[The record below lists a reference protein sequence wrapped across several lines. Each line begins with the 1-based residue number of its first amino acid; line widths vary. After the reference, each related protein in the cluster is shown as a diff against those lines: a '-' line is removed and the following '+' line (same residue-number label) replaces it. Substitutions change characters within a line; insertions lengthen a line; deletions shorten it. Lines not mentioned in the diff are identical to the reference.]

1 MEYNPK
7 DPVCP
12 LKHVYC
18 IVTPDNIFANVQ
30 GYDFPILMDYDLGN
44 KKKWKPLFINEAHRL
59 RYFPNGIVAESVQA
73 A

>member
-1 MEYNPK
+1 
-7 DPVCP
+7 V
-12 LKHVYC
+12 
-18 IVTPDNIFANVQ
+18 
-30 GYDFPILMDYDLGN
+30 YDFPILMDYDLGN